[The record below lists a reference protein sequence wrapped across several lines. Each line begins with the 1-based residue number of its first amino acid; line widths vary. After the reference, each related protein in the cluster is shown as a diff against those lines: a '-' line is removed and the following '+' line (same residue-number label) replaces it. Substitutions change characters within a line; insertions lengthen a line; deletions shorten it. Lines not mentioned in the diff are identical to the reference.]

1 MKSFFKNKSKKKSLY
16 IESAVAFLICLS
28 PFLLYLHTFIP
39 ENITSF
45 HTFFGVI
52 KDSQFGSVQVFI
64 FMIFNKF
71 VPLFLLILL
80 YITNKNWWSNIIL
93 IPIATYLFQLVS
105 ILLSSESFIDEVE
118 FIYVIPIMVIIL
130 VPLYYIR
137 KNLGIYLNA
146 IDLKKEMEKVIEKKK

>member
-1 MKSFFKNKSKKKSLY
+1 
-16 IESAVAFLICLS
+16 
-28 PFLLYLHTFIP
+28 
-39 ENITSF
+39 
-45 HTFFGVI
+45 
-52 KDSQFGSVQVFI
+52 
-64 FMIFNKF
+64 MIFNKF

-130 VPLYYIR
+130 IPLYYIR